1 LLWFFFR
8 SSVCVFAEIVNS
20 AGEVMGE
27 RRGGGVVVNF
37 WDFVELVEF
46 GPPSMKQLK
55 PSRPPSKNQRFYCL
69 SLLCISQPAGP
80 AKPVR
85 SHINIIIIPSMYSLH
100 PTYPIYYLLTIYY
113 LHHKPRNL
121 VPALFSLLAR
131 PASWWVG
138 RIVRFSRL
146 YYFDFRRSVTANIGW
161 YVISILHDRPPCN
174 IDITWP

>member
-1 LLWFFFR
+1 
-8 SSVCVFAEIVNS
+8 
-20 AGEVMGE
+20 MGE

-85 SHINIIIIPSMYSLH
+85 SHINIIIIPSVCTLYTLRTLS
-100 PTYPIYYLLTIYY
+100 TTYLLFFTIYTTNQGTSFPPY
-113 LHHKPRNL
+113 FLFWRAPR
-121 VPALFSLLAR
+121 R
-131 PASWWVG
+131 GGWV
-138 RIVRFSRL
+138 VSFVSRV
-146 YYFDFRRSVTANIGW
+146 SI
-161 YVISILHDRPPCN
+161 ISIFVDL
-174 IDITWP
+174 